1 MSDIFLKKIELSR
14 TCRTNEHY
22 FTLNC
27 ALIGAYKYDSY
38 DSWQWLMV
46 YESSY
51 DDSGSGSFR
60 FSFLFEGNLTRRHQE
75 FWIWSLWAE
84 AIFAYRNCQWR
95 DLLIRQ
101 LFSNS
106 YWFIPDN
113 DSSKHFIYLF
123 KGSFWIIVGFAQVT
137 IRIESWR
144 IKSRIFERR
153 DFLFYQ
159 TRPVAD

>member
-1 MSDIFLKKIELSR
+1 MF
-14 TCRTNEHY
+14 H
-22 FTLNC
+22 
-27 ALIGAYKYDSY
+27 SY
-38 DSWQWLMV
+38 DSFIWLMTMSNHRMILAAAAFV
-46 YESSY
+46 
-51 DDSGSGSFR
+51 FL
-60 FSFLFEGNLTRRHQE
+60 FFLFEGNLTRRHQE
-75 FWIWSLWAE
+75 FWNWSLWAE

-101 LFSNS
+101 LLSNS

-113 DSSKHFIYLF
+113 DSSKHYIYLF

>member
-1 MSDIFLKKIELSR
+1 MAL
-14 TCRTNEHY
+14 TNMIHM
-22 FTLNC
+22 THDN
-27 ALIGAYKYDSY
+27 
-38 DSWQWLMV
+38 DSWFMSHHMMILAAAAFV
-46 YESSY
+46 
-51 DDSGSGSFR
+51 FL
-60 FSFLFEGNLTRRHQE
+60 FLFEGNLTRRHQE

-101 LFSNS
+101 LLSNS

-113 DSSKHFIYLF
+113 DSSKHYIYLL

>member
-1 MSDIFLKKIELSR
+1 MSDVELKKIELSR

-101 LFSNS
+101 LLSNS

-113 DSSKHFIYLF
+113 DSSKHYIYLF

>member
-1 MSDIFLKKIELSR
+1 MSDVFLKKIELSR

-101 LFSNS
+101 LLSNS

-113 DSSKHFIYLF
+113 DSSKHYIYLF